1 MIINAVC
8 ERGEQ
13 AEALSSVQGLGRIY
27 SPDNIMPYVFRNED
41 AKRCRHFLE
50 EEYVLVRNADEI
62 GFLRENDYAGEI
74 VADHTLYTYNR
85 FSEEMLAGL
94 GVKYDTAPLEL
105 TYRELSERGMEKS
118 ELMIYGR
125 VPMMVSAGCVFR
137 NTNDDRCGR
146 EDSGEGQRSV
156 ILRDRMK
163 ADFPV
168 TCDCTYC
175 YNIIFNSVPNSLHNE
190 MSKIKRLNARSLRL
204 YFTTEKPEEAEEIA
218 GFFLRLTEG
227 GDNIRDIEAPP
238 YNAYTRGH
246 FINGVT

>member
-137 NTNDDRCGR
+137 NTNGDRCDR
-146 EDSGEGQRSV
+146 NIESGHEIRLV
-156 ILRDRMK
+156 DRT
-163 ADFPV
+163 DTGFPV
-168 TCDCTYC
+168 LCVCRYC
-175 YNIIFNSVPNSLHNE
+175 YNVIFNSVPISLH
-190 MSKIKRLNARSLRL
+190 RLWDRVTSLTPRSVRL
-204 YFTTEKPEEAEEIA
+204 YFTTETPDEVRRIASFFIRLEDDPENA
-218 GFFLRLTEG
+218 GP
-227 GDNIRDIEAPP
+227 PP
-238 YNAYTRGH
+238 YEQYTRGH
-246 FINGVT
+246 FLKSAE